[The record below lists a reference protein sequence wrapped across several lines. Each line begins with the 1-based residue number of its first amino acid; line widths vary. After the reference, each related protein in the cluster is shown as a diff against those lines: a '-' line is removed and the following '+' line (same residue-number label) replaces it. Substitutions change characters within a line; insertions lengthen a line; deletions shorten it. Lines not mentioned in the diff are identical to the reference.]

1 MELSVNFSL
10 VGSMF
15 WAYFIGLAFTF
26 GVATAGIIVAFFIS
40 KTQPKKEKQ
49 PTGDAS

>member
-26 GVATAGIIVAFFIS
+26 GVATAAMIVAWFVS
-40 KTQPKKEKQ
+40 VTQPKKEKQ
-49 PTGDAS
+49 PTGDVS